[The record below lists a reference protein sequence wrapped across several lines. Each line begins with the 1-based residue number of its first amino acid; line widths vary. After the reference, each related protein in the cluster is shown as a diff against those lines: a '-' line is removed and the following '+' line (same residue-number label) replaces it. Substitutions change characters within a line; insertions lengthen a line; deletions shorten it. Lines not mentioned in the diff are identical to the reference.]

1 MPKLAEILLA
11 AIVVVLAVTC
21 AWREYQLRQPIEP
34 ESRVWVRVAPTDNKK
49 PRQRTPPGPER
60 GDNGR

>member
-34 ESRVWVRVAPTDNKK
+34 DSRVWEREAPTVNKK
-49 PRQRTPPGPER
+49 PR
-60 GDNGR
+60 